1 MNHIEI
7 NPEAKNAQNE
17 LLNRQNDLFGSLLP
31 QARFEASNKARVET
45 IRPSNNP
52 VPAFDPIKS
61 VLERGISGSGGQSI
75 MNTLGDTTK
84 IKRKIYIPTD
94 TDFNYTGL
102 IIGPKGS
109 NQKRL
114 EEQTGCKILVRGR
127 GSQREGQPPQP
138 DDHEDLHVLIVSE
151 NESQLARAT
160 VEIERIL
167 FADEE
172 TRTKIKQAQLQQVSQ
187 INQGIAITT
196 DDNDPSMTTPYG
208 PPSSEA
214 FVIRVPNDCVGLVIG
229 KKGETIRQLQIESGA
244 KKVQVATDSSREAG
258 FRNLFVEGDREAYEI
273 VQQMVN
279 DIVEQQRRLKQATDY
294 NQGNK
299 EEVPVPNDLV
309 GLVIGR
315 GGETVKSINQRT
327 GAVVF
332 IPKECEPGKSERT
345 FVISGTPEARAQ
357 ARQEIL
363 EKVQEGLR
371 NQQLKALQAQGI
383 PIQLMSSLGY
393 DPNLLQQYLSS
404 FDPQYAAMYQQMYAQ
419 QPVVTTVTDSSTLPG
434 SYQNYPQQQQQQG
447 VPNYSGAPDYMNYQ
461 NPNGQGQGQGQAQG
475 GYPNPSGANQGFNQ
489 QQQQQFY
496 QQNYPQQQ

>member
-1 MNHIEI
+1 MDLMNHIEI

-45 IRPSNNP
+45 IRPSANP
-52 VPAFDPIKS
+52 NPAFDPIKS
-61 VLERGISGSGGQSI
+61 VLERGISGNNSQGI

-138 DDHEDLHVLIVSE
+138 DDHEDLHVLIVSDSE
-151 NESQLARAT
+151 AQLARAT

-187 INQGIAITT
+187 INQGVPITN
-196 DDNDPSMTTPYG
+196 DDTDPSMTTPYG
-208 PPSSEA
+208 PPSAEA

-332 IPKECEPGKSERT
+332 IPKECEPGKSERI

-363 EKVQEGLR
+363 EKVQEGIR

-383 PIQLMSSLGY
+383 PIQLMTSLGY
-393 DPNLLQQYLSS
+393 GGNSILWQFINILDPNLLQQYLSS
-404 FDPQYAAMYQQMYAQ
+404 FDPAYAAMYQQMYAQ
-419 QPVVTTVTDSSTLPG
+419 QPVVTTVTDSSTCKFFSFSFLTFSRSSARILPKL
-434 SYQNYPQQQQQQG
+434 STTTTTTTATARN
-447 VPNYSGAPDYMNYQ
+447 
-461 NPNGQGQGQGQAQG
+461 AQLLW
-475 GYPNPSGANQGFNQ
+475 SS
-489 QQQQQFY
+489 
-496 QQNYPQQQ
+496 